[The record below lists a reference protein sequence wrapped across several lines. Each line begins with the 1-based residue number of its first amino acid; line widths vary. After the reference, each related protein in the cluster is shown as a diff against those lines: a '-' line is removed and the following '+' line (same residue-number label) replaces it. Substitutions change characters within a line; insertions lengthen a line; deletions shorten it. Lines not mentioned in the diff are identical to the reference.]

1 MKATK
6 YHNTYKCVGSFT
18 IYKNGKEYD
27 SEYFQIKNLITTA
40 DNVYEIFEDKLKY
53 MADNEIKAIGEENVR
68 NFTYQIISITNN
80 NA

>member
-27 SEYFQIKNLITTA
+27 SDYYEIKNFIMTA
-40 DNVYEIFEDKLKY
+40 GNVYEIFEDKLKY
-53 MADNEIKAIGEENVR
+53 IADNEVKLIGEENVK

>member
-27 SEYFQIKNLITTA
+27 SEYFEIKNLITTA

-53 MADNEIKAIGEENVR
+53 MADNEIKAIGEENVK

>member
-6 YHNTYKCVGSFT
+6 FNNTYKCVGSFT

-27 SEYFQIKNLITTA
+27 SEYFEIKNIITTA
-40 DNVYEIFEDKLKY
+40 DNVYEIFENKLKY
-53 MADNEIKAIGEENVR
+53 MADNEIDAIGEENVK

>member
-27 SEYFQIKNLITTA
+27 SEYFEIKNLITTA

>member
-6 YHNTYKCVGSFT
+6 FHNTYKCVGSFT

-27 SEYFQIKNLITTA
+27 SEYYEIKNLITTA
-40 DNVYEIFEDKLKY
+40 DNVYEIFENKLIY
-53 MADNEIKAIGEENVR
+53 MADNEIDAIGEENVK

>member
-27 SEYFQIKNLITTA
+27 CEYYEIINFIMTA
-40 DNVYEIFEDKLKY
+40 GNVYEIFEDKLKY
-53 MADNEIKAIGEENVR
+53 IADNEVKLIGEENVK